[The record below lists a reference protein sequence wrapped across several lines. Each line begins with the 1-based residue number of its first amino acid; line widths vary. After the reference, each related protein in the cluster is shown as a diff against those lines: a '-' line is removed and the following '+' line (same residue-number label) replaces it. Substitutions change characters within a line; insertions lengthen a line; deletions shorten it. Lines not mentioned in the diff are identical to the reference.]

1 MEAKTIQKASM
12 KKIWILFSINE
23 FQNQFPEIIPFVIG
37 IKNPKILPEI
47 RHDLLVKAS
56 FFLIIK
62 NIVSNSHPP
71 K

>member
-1 MEAKTIQKASM
+1 MEAKTIQKTSM

-47 RHDLLVKAS
+47 EQDLL
-56 FFLIIK
+56 I
-62 NIVSNSHPP
+62 
-71 K
+71 